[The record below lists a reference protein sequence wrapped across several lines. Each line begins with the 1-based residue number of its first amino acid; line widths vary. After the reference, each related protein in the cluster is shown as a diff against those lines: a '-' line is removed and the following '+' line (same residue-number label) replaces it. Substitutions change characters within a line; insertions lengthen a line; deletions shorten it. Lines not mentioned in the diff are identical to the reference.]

1 MHPGS
6 KCQTTS
12 LFTGVTEK
20 DSEGQSK
27 EKEKQQEKETEGEG
41 TSKAEL
47 KKEEGEGSEK
57 EEVQKEKACWRVGL
71 KVAWD
76 IHTPGLALPLQS
88 GDCYYMT
95 GTQSHSSVSINSRLK
110 YMCKA
115 DCTVS
120 VMLKCIRPGIIFPRG
135 YTHLHPFIYMCVCFP
150 RILHPQVPLS
160 CVS

>member
-1 MHPGS
+1 M
-6 KCQTTS
+6 
-12 LFTGVTEK
+12 TEK
-20 DSEGQSK
+20 DGEGQSK
-27 EKEKQQEKETEGEG
+27 EKQKETETEG
-41 TSKAEL
+41 TETSKEEL
-47 KKEEGEGSEK
+47 KKEGEGSEK

-95 GTQSHSSVSINSRLK
+95 GTQSHSSVSRNSRLK

-135 YTHLHPFIYMCVCFP
+135 YTHLHPFIYICVCLP
-150 RILHPQVPLS
+150 RILLPQVPLS
-160 CVS
+160 CVSERLRKPNVIL